1 MLLSDLRRKKDQGTS
16 SSPRTTFLPY
26 LSKLSEYTNHS
37 IKDKTM
43 MWLRVCT
50 FSLLLLQSVTSAQQG
65 VPRENNLRRMM
76 EEGDMTA
83 NQIGENLPGIII
95 RDPECPCPCLDE
107 EFNPGYVLSSFGI
120 NFCLDVQAAK
130 RLLRIVPIR
139 RFGCAANLP
148 NGCPSPIDWNYQPF
162 PTAPPINF
170 PP

>member
-1 MLLSDLRRKKDQGTS
+1 MFCASPYCQKLR
-16 SSPRTTFLPY
+16 
-26 LSKLSEYTNHS
+26 HS
-37 IKDKTM
+37 IKDKI
-43 MWLRVCT
+43 MWFRAWA
-50 FSLLLLQSVTSAQQG
+50 FSLLLFRSVAYAQQV
-65 VPRENNLRRMM
+65 VPRENNLRKM
-76 EEGDMTA
+76 EEGEMTT
-83 NQIGENLPGIII
+83 NQISENLPGIII

-107 EFNPGYVLSSFGI
+107 EFNPGYVLSSFSI
-120 NFCLDVQAAK
+120 NFCLEIQAAK